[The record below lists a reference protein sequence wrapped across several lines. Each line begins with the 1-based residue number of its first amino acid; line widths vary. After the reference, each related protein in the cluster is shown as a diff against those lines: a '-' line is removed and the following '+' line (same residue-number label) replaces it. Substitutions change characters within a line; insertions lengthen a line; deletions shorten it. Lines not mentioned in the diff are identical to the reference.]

1 VVDSVLKGISIDN
14 RIVDALKNNLI
25 INITKPLNEF
35 GMSRFK
41 KRCNVQDEDM
51 FSYSGKK
58 IFIHLDNGD
67 VIGFASNDVK
77 RSVVTWFDE
86 KDGVKEHFYLCRSG
100 DEFSYDDPIHSVK
113 DNWSGIINEKVI
125 SITVFTVKNPVEDKK
140 FVDSFEAAI
149 LLETAKGNMLI
160 SDSSS
165 DFKYPSSMPVVK
177 LEDAPDGFFDNLE
190 ARVL

>member
-1 VVDSVLKGISIDN
+1 MVDSVLKGISIDN
-14 RIVDALKNNLI
+14 RIVNALKSHRI
-25 INITKPLNEF
+25 INMTKPLSEF
-35 GMSRFK
+35 GMSRYK
-41 KRCNVQDEDM
+41 KRRNVKDEDM

-58 IFIHLDNGD
+58 VFVHLDNGD

-86 KDGVKEHFYLCRSG
+86 KDGVKEHFYLCRRG
-100 DEFSYDDPIHSVK
+100 DEFSYDDPALSVK

-125 SITVFTVKNPVEDKK
+125 SITVFSVKNPVEDKK

-160 SDSSS
+160 SDASAA
-165 DFKYPSSMPVVK
+165 FKYSSSMPVVK
-177 LEDAPDGFFDNLE
+177 LDDAPDGFFDNLE